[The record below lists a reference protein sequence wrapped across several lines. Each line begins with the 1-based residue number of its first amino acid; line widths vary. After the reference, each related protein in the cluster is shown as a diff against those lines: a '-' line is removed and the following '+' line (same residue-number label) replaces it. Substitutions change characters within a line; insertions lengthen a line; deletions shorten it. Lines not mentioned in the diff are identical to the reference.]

1 MTRYSDAD
9 VGKTF
14 GKGLSLGI
22 SEYPQLCLILFSI
35 TERRVEL
42 DEIGQRDVG
51 LPNKFLP
58 FW

>member
-14 GKGLSLGI
+14 GNGLSLGT

-42 DEIGQRDVG
+42 DEIGEGEGREM
-51 LPNKFLP
+51 
-58 FW
+58 